1 MAEQKD
7 VMGMGISNR
16 ETPSEEARERSE
28 HPSAAEAS
36 FDDPP
41 GQAADEQS
49 GELRNA
55 QVSHKAGSRS
65 TAQKQ
70 ANSRYPDEPMP
81 ASQKVS
87 GAFGKEGG
95 GRKEG

>member
-7 VMGMGISNR
+7 VVGTGISNR
-16 ETPSEEARERSE
+16 ETPSEEARERNE
-28 HPSAAEAS
+28 HPPAAELP
-36 FDDPP
+36 FDDPSR
-41 GQAADEQS
+41 QAADEQP

-65 TAQKQ
+65 AAQKQ
-70 ANSRYPDEPMP
+70 ANSRYPDETMP
-81 ASQKVS
+81 ASQKVG

-95 GRKEG
+95 GRKDG